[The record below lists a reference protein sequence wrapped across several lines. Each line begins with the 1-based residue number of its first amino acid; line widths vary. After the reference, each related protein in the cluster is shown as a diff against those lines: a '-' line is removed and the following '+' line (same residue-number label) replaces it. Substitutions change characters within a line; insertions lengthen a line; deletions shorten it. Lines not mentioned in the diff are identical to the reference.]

1 MSQIFK
7 TGRGNGGTIHAMKND
22 PSGITPFRAE
32 IPQRDLDDLQAR
44 LARVRWPDELPGVE
58 WQYGV
63 PLPYVQ
69 QLVEHWRTRFDW
81 RAYEARLNAQPQ
93 FVTEIDGETIHFIH
107 VRSREPNALPLL
119 VTHGWPMS
127 VFEYLDWVGPLTDPR
142 AHGGEAADAFDLII
156 PSLPGV
162 GFSGP
167 TRSPGWNTR
176 RVARA
181 WAELMRR
188 LGYERYGAHGN
199 DVGSQVSPELGRLA
213 PQHVAGVHVTQIFS
227 FPSGDPAEFANL
239 SEEDQQALGFL
250 QQFSSGGGLA
260 YNAYQSAQPQTLS
273 YALHDSPAGWLAW
286 VTQLFREDVDPD
298 YIIANAATYWLT
310 NTIGSSIRRYY
321 ADAHDTEKPSA
332 PTTAP
337 TAVAIFARDFQSIR
351 RFADRDHA
359 NIQQWTRYDR
369 GSHFAPH
376 DAADLLIAD
385 VRRFF
390 RTVR

>member
-1 MSQIFK
+1 
-7 TGRGNGGTIHAMKND
+7 MKNN
-22 PSGITPFRAE
+22 PTEITPFRAA

-44 LARVRWPDELPGVE
+44 LARVRWPDELPGVDWE
-58 WQYGV
+58 YGV
-63 PLPYVQ
+63 PLAYVQ
-69 QLVEHWRTRFDW
+69 QLAEHWRTRFDW
-81 RAYEARLNAQPQ
+81 RAHEARLNAQPQ
-93 FVTEIDGETIHFIH
+93 FVTEIDGETVHFIH

-142 AHGGEAADAFDLII
+142 AHGAEAADAFDLII

-167 TRSPGWNTR
+167 TRGAGWNTR

-188 LGYERYGAHGN
+188 LGYDRYGAHGN
-199 DVGSQVSPELGRLA
+199 DVGSQVSPELGRLD
-213 PQHVAGVHVTQIFS
+213 PQHVAGVHVTQLFS
-227 FPSGDPAEFANL
+227 FPSGDPAEFAGM
-239 SEEDQQALGFL
+239 SDEDQQALAFL

-260 YNAYQSAQPQTLS
+260 YNAYQSAQPQTLA
-273 YALHDSPAGWLAW
+273 YALQDSPVGWLAW
-286 VTQLFREDVDPD
+286 VTQLFRQDVDPD
-298 YIIANAATYWLT
+298 YIISNAATYWLT

-321 ADAHDTEKPSA
+321 ADARESEKPSE

-359 NIQQWTRYDR
+359 NIQQWTRFDR

>member
-7 TGRGNGGTIHAMKND
+7 TGRLQGGTIHAMKND

-286 VTQLFREDVDPD
+286 VTQLFRQDVDPD